1 MCSCETCS
9 TAVAALRSESVS
21 TVITPTTTAT
31 LDTALMYVQP
41 LPLRGFDEE
50 CRQFIAEQYEVAGL
64 NIHSESTPTRIE
76 KQNNGTFTL
85 HVKKKAGGEEAIE
98 GLETVLMATGRS
110 PNSQNMNLE
119 EVCLSSSLPSLC
131 LQPVHTAWDIHK
143 SVIVFGVTAI
153 CVGCIHISL

>member
-1 MCSCETCS
+1 MIC
-9 TAVAALRSESVS
+9 
-21 TVITPTTTAT
+21 
-31 LDTALMYVQP
+31 MQP

-76 KQNNGTFTL
+76 KQSNGSFTL
-85 HVKKKAGGEEAIE
+85 HVKKKSGGEEAIE

-119 EVCLSSSLPSLC
+119 EVCLPLLG
-131 LQPVHTAWDIHK
+131 L
-143 SVIVFGVTAI
+143 SVFDVSA
-153 CVGCIHISL
+153 